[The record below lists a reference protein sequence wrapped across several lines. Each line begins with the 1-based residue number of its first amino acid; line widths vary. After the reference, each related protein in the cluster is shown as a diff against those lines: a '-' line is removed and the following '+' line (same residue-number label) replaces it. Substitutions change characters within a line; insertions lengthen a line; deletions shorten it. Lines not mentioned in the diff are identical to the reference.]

1 MTTSSTGLA
10 QRRVQVG
17 RSTATDA
24 AQAGAEAARAAG
36 ADLPQTKLV
45 LVFCSARYDLPRLL
59 SGVCSAISDD
69 VTVAG
74 CTTDG
79 EIIRGGAGAPTETGS
94 AVSGPGVVVAALG
107 GPGFTMTSTVVPHAS
122 DDRREA
128 GAAAG
133 AVMASIDAPHQ
144 VLLMIADGMT
154 KEQHE
159 LVRGAY
165 SVVGLE
171 VPIVG
176 GCSANGQAYS
186 VTYQFHG
193 TGAGAQAHTDALV
206 AVGIGSTG
214 PIGVGIAH
222 GWVKSGEPM
231 LVTSSELGEVFE
243 LDDEPALD
251 VYLRRVG
258 ADRTIV
264 DDADRWRDVS
274 FRNPLGMSR
283 RTGEDIRA
291 VHAVHG
297 DRSSLQCLA
306 DVPQGALVWTMTTDP
321 ELLVQSASQSCAMAV
336 AQLGDVPAR
345 GLLVFDCS
353 ARKLKLGAEHLADEQ
368 AAIAEAAG
376 DAPVAGFY
384 TYGEI
389 ARTHGSRG
397 MHHLT
402 VVALALA

>member
-1 MTTSSTGLA
+1 M
-10 QRRVQVG
+10 QVG
-17 RSTATDA
+17 RSTASDA
-24 AQAGAEAARAAG
+24 AEAGAEAARAAG
-36 ADLPQTKLV
+36 ADLSETRLV
-45 LVFCSARYDLPRLL
+45 LVFCAAQYDLPRLL
-59 SGVCSAISDD
+59 AGVCSAISDD
-69 VTVAG
+69 VIVAG

-79 EIIRGGAGAPTETGS
+79 EIINAGPGAPSAPGS
-94 AVSGPGVVVAALG
+94 AVSGQGVVVTALG
-107 GPGFTMTSTVVPHAS
+107 GPGFTITSTVVPEAS
-122 DDRREA
+122 DNRREA
-128 GAAAG
+128 GATAG
-133 AVMASIDAPHQ
+133 AVMAPLDSPHQ

-154 KEQHE
+154 REQHE

-186 VTYQFHG
+186 ITYQFHG
-193 TGAGAQAHTDALV
+193 TGAGAQAYTDALV
-206 AVGIGSTG
+206 AVGIGSTA

-222 GWVKSGEPM
+222 GWVKDGEPM
-231 LVTSSELGEVFE
+231 LVTSSEVGEVFE

-264 DDADRWRDVS
+264 DDPDRWRDVS

-291 VHAVHG
+291 VHAV
-297 DRSSLQCLA
+297 DAQRSSLQCLA
-306 DVPQGALVWTMTTDP
+306 DVPQGALVWTMTTGP
-321 ELLVQSASQSCAMAV
+321 ELLVQSAGQSCAMAV

-353 ARKLKLGAEHLADEQ
+353 ARKLKLGAENLAAEH
-368 AAIAEAAG
+368 AAIAAAAG
-376 DAPVAGFY
+376 DVPVAGFY